1 MTTHREEWIMIFVF
15 ASAPLLV
22 CFASF
27 ARRFS
32 FSSSIRR
39 WHHRKPESGKVE
51 SHSLSLS
58 LCSFASPPRLF
69 VQRWNREFV
78 GPEVDHRVSLKL
90 PFSVR
95 LCLVGR
101 GGEGSQ
107 LGKYL
112 SALSIPLSNPIPHPP
127 FYPRNPLSLHALMCH
142 SALLDN

>member
-1 MTTHREEWIMIFVF
+1 MNYDIYPRIRPSPRLFR
-15 ASAPLLV
+15 LV
-22 CFASF
+22 C
-27 ARRFS
+27 
-32 FSSSIRR
+32 SSILFFIVDQTMTPPEAGK
-39 WHHRKPESGKVE
+39 WKGGKPL
-51 SHSLSLS
+51 SLSLF

-112 SALSIPLSNPIPHPP
+112 SALSIPLSNPISHPP